1 MRNITRDDKLFFFE
15 RNFFT
20 LDGLWIIEIENETD
34 WDTALK
40 IDIIVWQKL
49 YKIIF
54 RRVKRYLKIESNTLE
69 DLIEILSFC
78 WSCEGY
84 TYEIPKNTKNEAIMR
99 IINCPYKA
107 AMDRNPE
114 RHERIEDICV
124 KMCVPF
130 YEPAIEE
137 FNPHIKLKRDKFLG
151 IGDEYCAF
159 IFSVRKE

>member
-84 TYEIPKNTKNEAIMR
+84 TYEI
-99 IINCPYKA
+99 
-107 AMDRNPE
+107 
-114 RHERIEDICV
+114 
-124 KMCVPF
+124 
-130 YEPAIEE
+130 
-137 FNPHIKLKRDKFLG
+137 
-151 IGDEYCAF
+151 
-159 IFSVRKE
+159 